1 MKIKELLEKRNAL
14 LKRMQ
19 EILDKAST
27 ETRAMTD
34 EESTEY
40 QNAKGEVERLRMTI
54 TEMQDAERRAASPEA
69 TSGSEPTAQAQT
81 EEQRAEADMH
91 QFADFIRG
99 TANRL
104 ETRTGEQNVTMSNNT
119 AVIPV
124 SIAQKIITTIHDIC
138 PIFAGATRYHVK
150 GKLRVPKWTNAN
162 STHNITCGYASEFT
176 ELTADAGK
184 FDSIDLEGYL
194 LGALTLIGRSVVN
207 NADVDVVNFVI
218 NQMAETAARTIEK
231 ELLVG
236 TGSSAMTGATTT
248 STGITAASATAVTAD
263 ELITLQAKIKQANQ
277 KNACWTM
284 HPDTF
289 TAIKKLKDTTNHY
302 LLQEDFSSDFPYR
315 ILGKPVNLSDNMP
328 AMAASA
334 KSILYGDYA
343 GLSVNVRED
352 PSIEVLR
359 EKYATQHA
367 LGVVMWFEMDAK
379 VTDEQKLAVL
389 TMKASG

>member
-1 MKIKELLEKRNAL
+1 MKIKELIEMRNNL

-34 EESTEY
+34 EENTEY
-40 QNAKGEVERLRMTI
+40 QNAKSEVERLRATI
-54 TEMQDAERRAASPEA
+54 TEMQDAERRAVSPEA
-69 TSGSEPTAQAQT
+69 TSGNEPAAQT
-81 EEQRAEADMH
+81 KEQRAEADMH
-91 QFADFIRG
+91 QFANFIRG
-99 TANRL
+99 TVNNL
-104 ETRTGEQNVTMSNNT
+104 ERRAGEQNVTISNNT

-124 SIAQKIITTIHDIC
+124 SIANRIITTIYDIC

-236 TGSSAMTGATTT
+236 TGSSAMTGATST

-284 HPDTF
+284 NPETF
-289 TAIKKLKDTTNHY
+289 TAIKKLKDTTNRY

-315 ILGKPVNLSDNMP
+315 LLGKPVNLSDNMP

-334 KSILYGDYA
+334 KAILYGDYS

-367 LGVVMWFEMDAK
+367 LGIVMWFEMDAK